1 MTIDCRLPAFVR
13 AITIAGPEPVTTF
26 HIAVIAGDGIGKEV
40 VPEGIRV
47 LETAGRRFGFQLVW
61 RRFDWSCETYVR
73 TGKMMPA
80 DALQQLRPFDAIFL
94 GAVGHPEV
102 PDHLSLWGLLIPI
115 RRGFRQYVNLRPVR
129 LLEGMETPLKHWKPG
144 QIDFTIVRENN
155 EGEYSDIGGRIYE
168 GTDEETVVQQTVF
181 TRRGVNRILRYA
193 FELARKRKKHLTSAT
208 KSNGIIH
215 TMPFW
220 DERFR
225 AMSAE
230 YPDVRADQYHIDILT
245 AHFVRH
251 PDWFD
256 VVVGS
261 NLFGDILSD
270 LGPAVVGSIG
280 IAPSANLNPER
291 EFPSMFEPVH
301 GSAPDI
307 AGKGIA
313 NPVGQIWSGAMMLR
327 HLGAEEAAD
336 AVENAVAETLAE
348 GKVRTPDIGGKSSTE
363 ELGEAIAIR
372 VNNASRSLGTASR
385 SGNSARA
392 D

>member
-1 MTIDCRLPAFVR
+1 MK
-13 AITIAGPEPVTTF
+13 TF
-26 HIAVIAGDGIGKEV
+26 KIAVIAGDGVGKEV

-47 LETAGRRFGFQLVW
+47 LEAAGQRFGFRLNW
-61 RRFDWSCETYVR
+61 NSFDWSCETYVK

-80 DALQQLRPFDAIFL
+80 DGLQQLRPFDAIFL
-94 GAVGHPEV
+94 GAVGHPSV
-102 PDHLSLWGLLIPI
+102 PDHVSLWGLLIPI
-115 RRGFRQYVNLRPVR
+115 RRTFRQYVNLRPVR
-129 LLEGMETPLKHWKPG
+129 LFAGVETPLKKPG
-144 QIDFTIVRENN
+144 QIDFCIVRENN
-155 EGEYSDIGGRIYE
+155 EGEYSNIGGRLYE
-168 GTDEETVVQQTVF
+168 GTEEEMAIQQTVF
-181 TRRGVNRILRYA
+181 TRRGVNRVLRFA

-220 DERFR
+220 DECFHGM
-225 AMSAE
+225 AAE
-230 YPDVRADQYHIDILT
+230 FPDIRTDQYHIDILT

-280 IAPSANLNPER
+280 IAPSANLNPEK

-313 NPVGQIWSGAMMLR
+313 NPIGQIWSGAMMLR
-327 HLGAEEAAD
+327 QLGVPDAAD
-336 AVENAVAETLAE
+336 AVENAIAEILAQS
-348 GKVRTPDIGGKSSTE
+348 KVRTPDIGGASTTKD
-363 ELGEAIAIR
+363 LGAAIALQ
-372 VNNASRSLGTASR
+372 VSK
-385 SGNSARA
+385 
-392 D
+392 